1 MSGTQFEESYVAA
14 IGRATAEMAVLE
26 NLLGQLQAKV
36 LGVEPKVGQAM
47 YLSSHTAFGRVASL
61 EITAG
66 AAGYSKL
73 DQLKSLTK
81 RARELL
87 QKQNDLPHEI
97 WKSAESAGHV
107 AIHSKA
113 LALQVDNVRALAAE
127 VRAAL

>member
-1 MSGTQFEESYVAA
+1 MSGEQFEEKYVAA

-26 NLLGQLQAKV
+26 NLLGQMQAKV
-36 LGVEPKVGQAM
+36 LGVEPKIGQAM

-87 QKQNDLPHEI
+87 QKQNDMPHEI
-97 WKSAESAGHV
+97 WKSSQSPSHVSVHTVALVAQAE
-107 AIHSKA
+107 AI
-113 LALQVDNVRALAAE
+113 RALAAE